1 GRLPAVGFALM
12 LSVLAAAGGRGRW
25 PWAVGLL
32 LFMLGDWAMQ
42 ALLPRFG
49 VSYGPPQPVSLVL
62 AVARAVCG
70 LLPVAWALPLEIAG
84 SVLAGYA
91 LWIEPHTIGVTRQT
105 LHSAKLARGAPIR
118 VLHVSDLH
126 VERI

>member
-1 GRLPAVGFALM
+1 MIRPTTRRRDFSGHWGFTERARVGAQAVRDAAELPGRLPAVGFALM

-70 LLPVAWALPLEIAG
+70 LLPVAWALP
-84 SVLAGYA
+84 
-91 LWIEPHTIGVTRQT
+91 
-105 LHSAKLARGAPIR
+105 
-118 VLHVSDLH
+118 
-126 VERI
+126 